1 MKNKTIK
8 KYILSLIILLIF
20 IVSLIFILNRY
31 EYKMYTK
38 NYNDKI
44 NLIISNIKNRYPN
57 IEESDIIEI
66 INNEEDSEDILSK
79 YGIDSI
85 TKNDKVN
92 NKIRI
97 ISLIIIITFD
107 SLIILIFYLYDKN
120 KSKKIKEITKMISK
134 INNRQF
140 DIDINDFNEGELS
153 ILKNEISKTTI
164 MLRQVADNSVKDKL
178 NLKDSLGDISH
189 QLKTPLTSI
198 TIMIDNILDSPD
210 MDEKTRKKF
219 LINIKREIL
228 NINFLVMSLLKLSKF
243 DANVVKFNKE
253 SVYLKDIIIESIK
266 NVSMIKEL
274 KNITIKVSGDDDI
287 KLLCDFKWQVESITN
302 ILKNSIEH
310 TSEYGTVEVN
320 YSENKLYTRILIKDN
335 GKGINSDDLPH
346 IFDRFY
352 KGENGSDDSFGI
364 GLSLSKTIIEKEGG
378 SITVKSTPNIG
389 TIFTIKYLKKTKNI
403 EI

>member
-20 IVSLIFILNRY
+20 NVSLIFILNRY

-44 NLIISNIKNRYPN
+44 NSIISNIKNKYPN

-92 NKIRI
+92 NKLRI

-120 KSKKIKEITKMISK
+120 KSKKIKEITKIISK

-153 ILKNEISKTTI
+153 ILKNEISKTTT

-198 TIMIDNILDSPD
+198 TIMIDNILDNPD

-274 KNITIKVSGDDDI
+274 KNITIKVSGDDNI

-352 KGENGSDDSFGI
+352 KGKNGSDDSFGI

-389 TIFTIKYLKKTKNI
+389 TIFTIKYLK
-403 EI
+403 

>member
-20 IVSLIFILNRY
+20 NVSLIFILNRY

-44 NLIISNIKNRYPN
+44 NSIISNIKNKYPD

-164 MLRQVADNSVKDKL
+164 MLRQVADNSINDKL

-198 TIMIDNILDSPD
+198 TIMIDNILDNPD
-210 MDEKTRKKF
+210 MDEKTRKRF

-253 SVYLKDIIIESIK
+253 SVYLKDIINESIK

-274 KNITIKVSGDDDI
+274 KNITIKVSGDDNI

-310 TSEYGTVEVN
+310 TKEYGIVEVN

-335 GKGINSDDLPH
+335 GKGIDNDDLPH

-352 KGENGSDDSFGI
+352 KGKNGSNDSFGI

-389 TIFTIKYLKKTKNI
+389 TIFTIKYLK
-403 EI
+403 

>member
-20 IVSLIFILNRY
+20 NVSLIFILNRY

-44 NLIISNIKNRYPN
+44 NTIISNIKNKYPD

-66 INNEEDSEDILSK
+66 INSEEDSEDILSK

-92 NKIRI
+92 NNIKI

-164 MLRQVADNSVKDKL
+164 MLRQVADNSINDKL

-198 TIMIDNILDSPD
+198 TIMIDNILDNPD
-210 MDEKTRKKF
+210 MDEKTRKRF

-253 SVYLKDIIIESIK
+253 SVYLKDIINESIK

-274 KNITIKVSGDDDI
+274 KNITIKVSGDDNI

-310 TSEYGTVEVN
+310 TKEYGIVEVN

-335 GKGINSDDLPH
+335 GKGIDNDDLPR

-352 KGENGSDDSFGI
+352 KGKNGSNDSFGI

-389 TIFTIKYLKKTKNI
+389 TIFTIKYLK
-403 EI
+403 

>member
-20 IVSLIFILNRY
+20 NVSLIFILNRY

-44 NLIISNIKNRYPN
+44 NSIISNIKNKYPN

-198 TIMIDNILDSPD
+198 TIMIDNILDNPD
-210 MDEKTRKKF
+210 MNEKTRKKF

-274 KNITIKVSGDDDI
+274 KNITIKVSGDDNI

-335 GKGINSDDLPH
+335 GKGIDSDDLPH

-389 TIFTIKYLKKTKNI
+389 TIFTIKYLK
-403 EI
+403 

>member
-20 IVSLIFILNRY
+20 NVSLIFILNRY
-31 EYKMYTK
+31 EYKMYAK

-44 NLIISNIKNRYPN
+44 NSIISNIKNKYPN

-210 MDEKTRKKF
+210 MNEKTRKKF

-274 KNITIKVSGDDDI
+274 KNITIKVSGDDNI

-352 KGENGSDDSFGI
+352 KGKNGSDDSFGI

-378 SITVKSTPNIG
+378 SITAKSTPNIG
-389 TIFTIKYLKKTKNI
+389 TIFTIKYLK
-403 EI
+403 

>member
-20 IVSLIFILNRY
+20 NVSLIFILNRY
-31 EYKMYTK
+31 EYKMYAK

-44 NLIISNIKNRYPN
+44 NSIISNIKNKYPN

-92 NKIRI
+92 NKVRI

-153 ILKNEISKTTI
+153 ILKNEISKTTT

-210 MDEKTRKKF
+210 MNEKTRKKF

-274 KNITIKVSGDDDI
+274 KNITIKVSGDDNI

-352 KGENGSDDSFGI
+352 KGKNGSDDSFGI

-389 TIFTIKYLKKTKNI
+389 TIFTIKYLK
-403 EI
+403 

>member
-20 IVSLIFILNRY
+20 NVSLIFILNRY

-44 NLIISNIKNRYPN
+44 NSIISNIKNKYPN

-79 YGIDSI
+79 YSIDSI

-92 NKIRI
+92 NKLRI

-153 ILKNEISKTTI
+153 ILKNEISKTTT

-198 TIMIDNILDSPD
+198 TIMIDNILDNPD

-274 KNITIKVSGDDDI
+274 KNITIKVSGDDNI

-352 KGENGSDDSFGI
+352 KGKNGSDDSFGI
-364 GLSLSKTIIEKEGG
+364 GLSLSKIIIEKEGG

-389 TIFTIKYLKKTKNI
+389 TIFTIKYLK
-403 EI
+403 

>member
-20 IVSLIFILNRY
+20 NVSLIFILNRY

-44 NLIISNIKNRYPN
+44 NSIISNIKNRYPN

-92 NKIRI
+92 NKVRI

-274 KNITIKVSGDDDI
+274 KNITIKVSGDDNI

-335 GKGINSDDLPH
+335 GKGIDSGDLPH

-352 KGENGSDDSFGI
+352 KGKNGSDDSFGI

-389 TIFTIKYLKKTKNI
+389 TIFTIKYLK
-403 EI
+403 

>member
-20 IVSLIFILNRY
+20 NVSLIFILNRY

-44 NLIISNIKNRYPN
+44 NSIISNIKNKYPN

-153 ILKNEISKTTI
+153 ILKNEISKTTT

-198 TIMIDNILDSPD
+198 TIMIDNILDNPD

-274 KNITIKVSGDDDI
+274 KNITIKVSGDDNI
-287 KLLCDFKWQVESITN
+287 KLLCDFKWQVESIAN

-335 GKGINSDDLPH
+335 GKGIDSGDLPH

-352 KGENGSDDSFGI
+352 KGKNGSDDSFGI

-389 TIFTIKYLKKTKNI
+389 TIFTIKYLK
-403 EI
+403 

>member
-8 KYILSLIILLIF
+8 KYILSLIILLILN
-20 IVSLIFILNRY
+20 VSLIFILNRY
-31 EYKMYTK
+31 EYKTYTK

-44 NLIISNIKNRYPN
+44 NTIITNIKNKYPD

-66 INNEEDSEDILSK
+66 INSEEDSEDILNN
-79 YGIDSI
+79 YGINSI

-92 NKIRI
+92 NKITI

-198 TIMIDNILDSPD
+198 TIMIDNILDNPD
-210 MDEKTRKKF
+210 MDERTRKKF

-253 SVYLKDIIIESIK
+253 SVYLKDIINESIK

-274 KNITIKVSGDDDI
+274 KNITIKVSGDDTI

-310 TSEYGTVEVN
+310 TREYGTVEVN

-335 GKGINSDDLPH
+335 GIGIDSDDLPH

-352 KGENGSDDSFGI
+352 KGKNGSDDSFGI
-364 GLSLSKTIIEKEGG
+364 GLSLSKTIIEKEDG

-389 TIFTIKYLKKTKNI
+389 TIFTIKYLK
-403 EI
+403 

>member
-20 IVSLIFILNRY
+20 NISLIFILNRY
-31 EYKMYTK
+31 EYKMYAK

-44 NLIISNIKNRYPN
+44 NSIISNIKNKYPN

-66 INNEEDSEDILSK
+66 INSEQDSEDILSK

-153 ILKNEISKTTI
+153 ILKNEISKTTT

-198 TIMIDNILDSPD
+198 TIMIDNILDNPD

-274 KNITIKVSGDDDI
+274 KNITIKVSGDDNI

-352 KGENGSDDSFGI
+352 KGKNGSDDSFGI

-389 TIFTIKYLKKTKNI
+389 TIFTIKYLK
-403 EI
+403 

>member
-20 IVSLIFILNRY
+20 NVSLIFILNRY
-31 EYKMYTK
+31 EYKMYAK

-44 NLIISNIKNRYPN
+44 NSIISNIKNKYPD

-66 INNEEDSEDILSK
+66 INNEEDSDDILSK

-153 ILKNEISKTTI
+153 ILKNEISKTTT

-210 MDEKTRKKF
+210 MNEKTRKKF

-274 KNITIKVSGDDDI
+274 KNITIKVSGDDNI

-335 GKGINSDDLPH
+335 GKGIDSDDLPH

-352 KGENGSDDSFGI
+352 KGKNGSDDSFGI

-389 TIFTIKYLKKTKNI
+389 TIFTIKYLK
-403 EI
+403 

>member
-20 IVSLIFILNRY
+20 NVSLIFILNRY

-44 NLIISNIKNRYPN
+44 NSIISSIKNKYPN

-66 INNEEDSEDILSK
+66 INSEEDSEDILSK

-92 NKIRI
+92 NKVRI

-120 KSKKIKEITKMISK
+120 KSKKIKEITKMMSK

-153 ILKNEISKTTI
+153 ILKNEISKTTT

-198 TIMIDNILDSPD
+198 TIMIDNILDNPD
-210 MDEKTRKKF
+210 MNEKTRKKF

-274 KNITIKVSGDDDI
+274 KNITIKVSGDDNI

-335 GKGINSDDLPH
+335 GKGIDSGDLPH

-389 TIFTIKYLKKTKNI
+389 TIFTIKYLK
-403 EI
+403 

>member
-1 MKNKTIK
+1 MKNKRIK
-8 KYILSLIILLIF
+8 KYIVSFLILLITN
-20 IVSLIFILNRY
+20 ISLIFIINKY
-31 EYKMYTK
+31 EYKAYTN
-38 NYNDKI
+38 NYNNKI
-44 NLIISNIKNRYPN
+44 NIIINNIKEKYPD
-57 IEESDIIEI
+57 IKESDIIEI
-66 INNEEDSEDILSK
+66 LNTETNNIDILDK
-79 YGIDSI
+79 YGINDNNGI
-85 TKNDKVN
+85 IENDKFN
-92 NKIRI
+92 NKITI
-97 ISLIIIITFD
+97 IFLLLTILFDII
-107 SLIILIFYLYDKN
+107 IILIFYIYDKN
-120 KSKKIKEITKMISK
+120 NSKKINEIIKVISK

-140 DIDINDFNEGELS
+140 DIDINDFKEGELS
-153 ILKNEISKTTI
+153 ILKNEISKTTT
-164 MLRQVADNSVKDKL
+164 MLRQVADNSIKDKI

-198 TIMIDNILDSPD
+198 TIMIDNILDNPD

-219 LINIKREIL
+219 LINIKREII

-253 SVYLKDIIIESIK
+253 EVYIKDIIKESIK

-274 KNITIKVSGDDDI
+274 KNISIKVSGDDNI

-310 TSEYGTVEVN
+310 TDEYGIVEIN

-335 GKGINSDDLPH
+335 GKGIDSEDLPH

-352 KGENGSDDSFGI
+352 KGKKCSEDSIGI

-378 SITVKSTPNIG
+378 SITAKSTPNVG
-389 TIFTIKYLKKTKNI
+389 TIFTIKYLK
-403 EI
+403 

>member
-8 KYILSLIILLIF
+8 KYILSLIILLILN
-20 IVSLIFILNRY
+20 ISLIFILNRY
-31 EYKMYTK
+31 EYKTYAK

-44 NLIISNIKNRYPN
+44 NSIISSIKDKYPD

-66 INNEEDSEDILSK
+66 INSEENSEDILNK

-92 NKIRI
+92 NKIKI

-198 TIMIDNILDSPD
+198 TIMIDNILDNPD

-253 SVYLKDIIIESIK
+253 SVYLKDIINESIK

-274 KNITIKVSGDDDI
+274 KNITIKVSGDDNI
-287 KLLCDFKWQVESITN
+287 KLLCDFKWQIESITN

-335 GKGINSDDLPH
+335 GKGIESDDLPH

-352 KGENGSDDSFGI
+352 KGKNGSNDSFGI

-389 TIFTIKYLKKTKNI
+389 TIFTIKYLK
-403 EI
+403 

>member
-20 IVSLIFILNRY
+20 NVSLIFILNRY

-44 NLIISNIKNRYPN
+44 NSIISNIKNKYPN

-92 NKIRI
+92 NKVRI

-210 MDEKTRKKF
+210 MNEKTRKKF
-219 LINIKREIL
+219 LVNIKREIL

-274 KNITIKVSGDDDI
+274 KNITIKVSGDDNI

-352 KGENGSDDSFGI
+352 KGKNGSDDSFGI

-389 TIFTIKYLKKTKNI
+389 TIFTIKYLK
-403 EI
+403 

>member
-20 IVSLIFILNRY
+20 NVSLIFILNRY
-31 EYKMYTK
+31 EYKMYAK

-44 NLIISNIKNRYPN
+44 NSIISNIKNKYPN

-66 INNEEDSEDILSK
+66 INNEEDSEDILSN

-92 NKIRI
+92 NMIRI

-198 TIMIDNILDSPD
+198 TIMIDNILDNPD

-274 KNITIKVSGDDDI
+274 KNITIKVSGDDNI

-352 KGENGSDDSFGI
+352 KGKNGSDDSFGI

-389 TIFTIKYLKKTKNI
+389 TIFTIKYLK
-403 EI
+403 

>member
-20 IVSLIFILNRY
+20 NVSLIFILNRY

-44 NLIISNIKNRYPN
+44 NTIISNIKNKYPD

-66 INNEEDSEDILSK
+66 INSEEDSEDILSK

-164 MLRQVADNSVKDKL
+164 MLRQVADNSINDKL

-198 TIMIDNILDSPD
+198 TIMIDNILDNPD
-210 MDEKTRKKF
+210 MDEKTRKRF

-253 SVYLKDIIIESIK
+253 SVYLKDIINESIK

-274 KNITIKVSGDDDI
+274 KNITIKVSGDDNI

-310 TSEYGTVEVN
+310 TKEYGIVEVN

-335 GKGINSDDLPH
+335 GKGIDSDDLPH
-346 IFDRFY
+346 IFNRFY
-352 KGENGSDDSFGI
+352 KGKNGSNDSFGI

-389 TIFTIKYLKKTKNI
+389 TIFTIKYLK
-403 EI
+403 

>member
-20 IVSLIFILNRY
+20 NVSLIFILNRY

-44 NLIISNIKNRYPN
+44 NSIISNIKNRYPN

-153 ILKNEISKTTI
+153 ILKNEISKTTT

-198 TIMIDNILDSPD
+198 TIMIDNILDNPD
-210 MDEKTRKKF
+210 MNEKTRKKF

-253 SVYLKDIIIESIK
+253 SVYLKDIITESIK

-352 KGENGSDDSFGI
+352 KGKNGSDDSFGI

-389 TIFTIKYLKKTKNI
+389 TIFTIKYLK
-403 EI
+403 

>member
-20 IVSLIFILNRY
+20 NVSLIFILNRY

-44 NLIISNIKNRYPN
+44 NSIISNIKNRYPN

-153 ILKNEISKTTI
+153 ILKNEISKTTT

-198 TIMIDNILDSPD
+198 TIMIDNILDNPD

-274 KNITIKVSGDDDI
+274 KNITIKVSGDDNI

-335 GKGINSDDLPH
+335 GKGIDSDDLPH

-389 TIFTIKYLKKTKNI
+389 TIFTIKYLK
-403 EI
+403 

>member
-20 IVSLIFILNRY
+20 NVSLIFILNRY

-44 NLIISNIKNRYPN
+44 NSIISNIKNRYPN

-92 NKIRI
+92 NKLRI

-198 TIMIDNILDSPD
+198 TIMIDNILDNPD
-210 MDEKTRKKF
+210 MNEKIRKKF

-274 KNITIKVSGDDDI
+274 KNITIKVSGDDNI

-335 GKGINSDDLPH
+335 GKGIDSGDLPH

-389 TIFTIKYLKKTKNI
+389 TIFTIKYLK
-403 EI
+403 

>member
-20 IVSLIFILNRY
+20 NVSLIFILNRY

-44 NLIISNIKNRYPN
+44 NSIISNIKNKYPN

-153 ILKNEISKTTI
+153 ILKNEISKTTT

-198 TIMIDNILDSPD
+198 TIMIDNILDNPD
-210 MDEKTRKKF
+210 MNEKTRKKF

-274 KNITIKVSGDDDI
+274 KNITIKVSGDDNI
-287 KLLCDFKWQVESITN
+287 KLSCDFKWQVESITN

-335 GKGINSDDLPH
+335 GKVIKSDDLPH

-352 KGENGSDDSFGI
+352 KGKNGSDDSFGI

-389 TIFTIKYLKKTKNI
+389 TIFTIKYLK
-403 EI
+403 

>member
-8 KYILSLIILLIF
+8 KYILSLIILLILN
-20 IVSLIFILNRY
+20 ISLIFILNRY
-31 EYKMYTK
+31 EYKMYTN

-44 NLIISNIKNRYPN
+44 NTIISNIKNKYPD

-79 YGIDSI
+79 YGINSI
-85 TKNDKVN
+85 TKNDKLN
-92 NKIRI
+92 NNIKI

-164 MLRQVADNSVKDKL
+164 MLRQVADNSINDKL

-198 TIMIDNILDSPD
+198 TIMIDNILDNPD
-210 MDEKTRKKF
+210 MDEKTRKRF

-253 SVYLKDIIIESIK
+253 SVYLKDIINESIK

-274 KNITIKVSGDDDI
+274 KNITIKVSGDDNI

-310 TSEYGTVEVN
+310 TKEYGIVEVN

-335 GKGINSDDLPH
+335 GKGIDNDDLPH

-352 KGENGSDDSFGI
+352 KGKNGSNDSFGI

-389 TIFTIKYLKKTKNI
+389 TIFTIKYLK
-403 EI
+403 

>member
-20 IVSLIFILNRY
+20 NVSLIFILNRY
-31 EYKMYTK
+31 EYKMYAK

-44 NLIISNIKNRYPN
+44 NSIISNIKNKYPN

-92 NKIRI
+92 NKVRI

-198 TIMIDNILDSPD
+198 TIMIDNILDNPD
-210 MDEKTRKKF
+210 MNEKTRKKF

-274 KNITIKVSGDDDI
+274 KNITIKVSGDDNI

-335 GKGINSDDLPH
+335 GKGINSDDLLH

-352 KGENGSDDSFGI
+352 KGKNGSDDSFGI

-378 SITVKSTPNIG
+378 SIIVKSTPNIG
-389 TIFTIKYLKKTKNI
+389 TIFTIKYLK
-403 EI
+403 

>member
-20 IVSLIFILNRY
+20 NVSLIFILNRY

-44 NLIISNIKNRYPN
+44 NSIISNIKNKYPN

-274 KNITIKVSGDDDI
+274 KNITIKVSGDDNI

-335 GKGINSDDLPH
+335 GKGIDSDDLPH

-352 KGENGSDDSFGI
+352 KGKNGSDDSFGI

-389 TIFTIKYLKKTKNI
+389 TIFTIKYLK
-403 EI
+403 

>member
-20 IVSLIFILNRY
+20 NVSLIFILNRY

-44 NLIISNIKNRYPN
+44 NSIISNIKNKYPN

-92 NKIRI
+92 NKLRI

-153 ILKNEISKTTI
+153 ILKNEISKTTT

-198 TIMIDNILDSPD
+198 TIMIDNILDNPD
-210 MDEKTRKKF
+210 MNEKTRKKF

-274 KNITIKVSGDDDI
+274 KNITIKVSGDDNI

-335 GKGINSDDLPH
+335 GKGIDSGDLPH

-389 TIFTIKYLKKTKNI
+389 TIFTIKYLK
-403 EI
+403 

>member
-8 KYILSLIILLIF
+8 KYILSLIILLILN
-20 IVSLIFILNRY
+20 ISLIFILNRY

-44 NLIISNIKNRYPN
+44 NSIISNIKNKYPN

-92 NKIRI
+92 NKLRI

-153 ILKNEISKTTI
+153 ILKNEISKTTT

-198 TIMIDNILDSPD
+198 TIMIDNILDNPD
-210 MDEKTRKKF
+210 MDEKIRKKF

-274 KNITIKVSGDDDI
+274 KNITIKVSGDDNI

-335 GKGINSDDLPH
+335 GKGIDSGDLPH

-389 TIFTIKYLKKTKNI
+389 TIFTIKYLK
-403 EI
+403 

>member
-20 IVSLIFILNRY
+20 NVSLIFILNRY

-44 NLIISNIKNRYPN
+44 NTIISNIKNKYPN

-153 ILKNEISKTTI
+153 ILKNEISKTTT

-198 TIMIDNILDSPD
+198 TIMIDNILDNPD
-210 MDEKTRKKF
+210 MNEKTRKKF
-219 LINIKREIL
+219 LVNIKREIL

-274 KNITIKVSGDDDI
+274 KNITIKVSGDDNI
-287 KLLCDFKWQVESITN
+287 KLSCDFKWQVESITN

-335 GKGINSDDLPH
+335 GKGIDSGDLPH

-389 TIFTIKYLKKTKNI
+389 TIFTIKYLK
-403 EI
+403 

>member
-1 MKNKTIK
+1 MKNKIIK

-20 IVSLIFILNRY
+20 NVSLIFILNRY
-31 EYKMYTK
+31 EYKTYTK
-38 NYNDKI
+38 NYNNKI
-44 NLIISNIKNRYPN
+44 NTIISNIKNKYPD

-66 INNEEDSEDILSK
+66 INSEQDSEDILSN

-140 DIDINDFNEGELS
+140 DININDFNEGELS

-164 MLRQVADNSVKDKL
+164 MLRQVADNSINDKL

-198 TIMIDNILDSPD
+198 TIMIDNILDNPD
-210 MDEKTRKKF
+210 MDENTRRKF
-219 LINIKREIL
+219 LINIKREIV

-253 SVYLKDIIIESIK
+253 SVYLKDIINESIK

-274 KNITIKVSGDDDI
+274 KNITIKVSGDDNI
-287 KLLCDFKWQVESITN
+287 KLLCDFKWQIESITN

-335 GKGINSDDLPH
+335 GKGIDSDDLPH

-352 KGENGSDDSFGI
+352 KGKNGSNDSFGI

-389 TIFTIKYLKKTKNI
+389 TIFTIKYLK
-403 EI
+403 

>member
-20 IVSLIFILNRY
+20 NVSLIFILNRY
-31 EYKMYTK
+31 EYKMYAK

-44 NLIISNIKNRYPN
+44 NSIISNIKNRYPN

-210 MDEKTRKKF
+210 MNEKTRKKF

-274 KNITIKVSGDDDI
+274 KNITIKVSGDDNI

-335 GKGINSDDLPH
+335 GKGIDSGDLPR

-352 KGENGSDDSFGI
+352 KGKNGSDDSFGI

-389 TIFTIKYLKKTKNI
+389 TIFTIKYLK
-403 EI
+403 

>member
-20 IVSLIFILNRY
+20 NVSLIFILNRY

-44 NLIISNIKNRYPN
+44 NSIISNIKNKYPN

-153 ILKNEISKTTI
+153 ILKNEISKTTT

-198 TIMIDNILDSPD
+198 TIMIDNILDNPD
-210 MDEKTRKKF
+210 MDEKIRKKF

-274 KNITIKVSGDDDI
+274 KNITIKVSGDDNI

-335 GKGINSDDLPH
+335 GKGIDSDDLPH

-389 TIFTIKYLKKTKNI
+389 TIFTIKYLK
-403 EI
+403 

>member
-8 KYILSLIILLIF
+8 KYILSLIILLILN
-20 IVSLIFILNRY
+20 ISLIFILNRY

-44 NLIISNIKNRYPN
+44 NSIISNIKNKYPD

-153 ILKNEISKTTI
+153 ILKNEISKTTT

-210 MDEKTRKKF
+210 MNEKTRKKF

-274 KNITIKVSGDDDI
+274 KNITIKVSGDDNI

-335 GKGINSDDLPH
+335 GKGIDSGDLPH

-389 TIFTIKYLKKTKNI
+389 TIFTIKYLK
-403 EI
+403 

>member
-20 IVSLIFILNRY
+20 NVSLIFILNRY

-44 NLIISNIKNRYPN
+44 NSIISNIKNKYPN

-92 NKIRI
+92 NKVRI

-274 KNITIKVSGDDDI
+274 KNITIKVSGDDNI

-335 GKGINSDDLPH
+335 GKGIDSDDLPH

-389 TIFTIKYLKKTKNI
+389 TIFTIKYLK
-403 EI
+403 

>member
-20 IVSLIFILNRY
+20 NISLIFILNRY
-31 EYKMYTK
+31 EYKMYAK

-44 NLIISNIKNRYPN
+44 NSIISNIKNKYPN

-66 INNEEDSEDILSK
+66 INSEQDSEDILSK

-153 ILKNEISKTTI
+153 ILKNEISKTTT

-198 TIMIDNILDSPD
+198 TIMIDNILDNPD
-210 MDEKTRKKF
+210 MNEKTRKKF

-274 KNITIKVSGDDDI
+274 KNITIKVSGDDNI

-335 GKGINSDDLPH
+335 GKGIDSDDLPH

-389 TIFTIKYLKKTKNI
+389 TIFTIKYLK
-403 EI
+403 

>member
-20 IVSLIFILNRY
+20 NVSLIFILNRY

-44 NLIISNIKNRYPN
+44 NSIIGNIKNKYPN

-92 NKIRI
+92 NKVRI

-153 ILKNEISKTTI
+153 ILKNEISKTTT

-198 TIMIDNILDSPD
+198 TIMIDNILDNPD
-210 MDEKTRKKF
+210 MNEKTRKKF

-274 KNITIKVSGDDDI
+274 KNITIKVSGDDNI

-352 KGENGSDDSFGI
+352 KGKNGSDDSFGM

-389 TIFTIKYLKKTKNI
+389 TIFTIKYLK
-403 EI
+403 

>member
-20 IVSLIFILNRY
+20 NVSLIFILNRY
-31 EYKMYTK
+31 EYKMYAK

-44 NLIISNIKNRYPN
+44 NSIISNIKNKYPN

-153 ILKNEISKTTI
+153 ILKNEISKTTT

-198 TIMIDNILDSPD
+198 TIMIDNILDNPD
-210 MDEKTRKKF
+210 MDEKTRKSF

-253 SVYLKDIIIESIK
+253 NVYLKDIIIESIK

-274 KNITIKVSGDDDI
+274 KNITIKVSGDDNI

-352 KGENGSDDSFGI
+352 KGENGSADSFGI

-389 TIFTIKYLKKTKNI
+389 TIFTIKYLK
-403 EI
+403 